1 MRTMRTIRSVAA
13 MALACGALG
22 ACRSRTA
29 DLGMS
34 DSAFVLVMSEL
45 KVVAD
50 APNISNEV
58 RAQRRE
64 AVLRKR
70 GVTADQLE
78 RLTGELTS
86 HPQHA
91 RRLWSAVEVKALKSP
106 EAKN

>member
-1 MRTMRTIRSVAA
+1 MPRVSRF
-13 MALACGALG
+13 ALLILVTLA

-50 APNISNEV
+50 APKLTPAV
-58 RAQRRE
+58 RAQRRD

-70 GVTADQLE
+70 GVTAAQLE
-78 RLTGELTS
+78 KLTPALTA

-91 RRLWSAVEVKALKSP
+91 RRLWAAIDVKALKLSGDVVIP
-106 EAKN
+106 K